1 MILILLILIA
11 ALFCAITWNGS
22 GDKEKEIHD
31 IQGYLSFP
39 ALKDRSLKVKV
50 EGLAPLTCKCCGG
63 EIDGETLICKYC
75 GTKYMI
81 KKESL

>member
-11 ALFCAITWNGS
+11 ALFCAIAWNGS
-22 GDKEKEIHD
+22 EDKEKEIHD
-31 IQGYLSFP
+31 IPGYLSFP
-39 ALKDRSLKVKV
+39 TLKDRTPKVKV
-50 EGLAPLTCKCCGG
+50 KGLAPLICKCCGG
-63 EIDGETLICKYC
+63 EIDGETLTCKYC